1 MNQPTPLC
9 PPLDDQVRQLLS
21 GVSTATLTKLLKN
34 GIIPFYPDPLDERVK
49 LVSRAEVLRLKVR
62 ERKAAA

>member
-1 MNQPTPLC
+1 MTEYRP
-9 PPLDDQVRQLLS
+9 DDLITYTEARRLL

-62 ERKAAA
+62 ERKVAA